1 MNLAFWIA
9 LLWATVQTTESRGQ
23 FYCNPTRFAESPVP
37 PAPDYRKREHWAA
50 LPERADRAD
59 RTPPGLKD
67 LQEHASVD
75 VFYVHPTLYSSKP
88 RTKFKW
94 NQDLFEK
101 RRNREI
107 DRLPVHFQASAFNG
121 AGKVYAPRYRQA
133 HYSVFLTSHLDDK
146 AAALGIAYQDVE
158 AAFQYFLRHYN
169 RGRPFILAGHSQG
182 TLHAARLLKHKI
194 IGTPLQERLVVA
206 YLPGMAIPA
215 DSLAGLPVCT
225 DSSATGCFVSWST
238 YLRGYTPQN
247 YDKGL
252 NRAVCVNPI
261 TWTYVPSTDS
271 GSSPKPAST
280 TAHRGPS
287 GLVAGP
293 YVPKSQHRGAVL
305 RPFWKKYPGICDA
318 QVQGGMLWVTKPRF
332 WGSFLYRSPNYHT
345 GDINLFYLDLRAN
358 AQHRVHSYQQRSGIS
373 K

>member
-9 LLWATVQTTESRGQ
+9 LLWATVHTTESRGQ

-67 LQEHASVD
+67 LQHHASVD
-75 VFYVHPTLYSSKP
+75 VFYLHPTLYSSKP

-94 NQDLFEK
+94 NQNLYEK

-261 TWTYVPSTDS
+261 SWAYVPTTGS
-271 GSSPKPAST
+271 GSATKVDSS
-280 TAHRGPS
+280 S

-293 YVPKSQHRGAVL
+293 YAPKGQHRGAVL

-318 QVQGGMLWVTKPRF
+318 QVQGGMLWVTRPRF

-358 AQHRVHSYQQRSGIS
+358 AVLRAHRFNSQSIRR
-373 K
+373 